1 MHIFKTTHKQY
12 KDILV
17 QWFKGTGGGSGL
29 ATEFETW
36 DSAKYEK
43 YDIEEG
49 TYDHTD
55 VAARPAILF
64 NMYSSNRHPYLTVIH
79 MWDQLSDGLLSSKHN
94 PLRIGRGEPGISPT
108 SCSTLTSA
116 SSSNQTGNKRKVL
129 DESAQ
134 SVTEC
139 MKTFIDMCSSN
150 STSKDTKSKKLC
162 KVDDMNVEQLYKL
175 MDQQK
180 NHLTFMTEIG
190 SLSDK
195 EKQESITQIKK
206 LNVLIMD
213 KTGLSID
220 KSSNNVS
227 N

>member
-1 MHIFKTTHKQY
+1 M
-12 KDILV
+12 
-17 QWFKGTGGGSGL
+17 
-29 ATEFETW
+29 
-36 DSAKYEK
+36 
-43 YDIEEG
+43 
-49 TYDHTD
+49 
-55 VAARPAILF
+55 
-64 NMYSSNRHPYLTVIH
+64 
-79 MWDQLSDGLLSSKHN
+79 
-94 PLRIGRGEPGISPT
+94 
-108 SCSTLTSA
+108 
-116 SSSNQTGNKRKVL
+116 L
-129 DESAQ
+129 DKSAQ

-150 STSKDTKSKKLC
+150 STSEIPKLKKLC

-175 MDQQK
+175 MDRQK
-180 NHLTFMTEIG
+180 KHLTFMTEIG

-195 EKQESITQIKK
+195 EKRESITQIKK